1 VKLRTL
7 GIIIIAA
14 TLTAHAQQTQ
24 PDSPQEQ
31 QGTAT
36 DQQAQTHA
44 TADQQGGVQ
53 QQNADPGQQQAAPV
67 DPRMNPPV
75 NFSHHHQVYPNT
87 IQQADPGDPTIEQR
101 NCGAALRPRSVD
113 SVTRAINPDD
123 INYGGIFSQ
132 WHRELVSDT
141 LLNVVYWVMMC
152 ALVAVIVLLL
162 YIYWLLRQRDQR
174 MRVTVDMVLQLIN
187 SRNYARYHNLR
198 IIKIHNDLVDRI
210 NDQYERELRENGD
223 GPRATDS
230 SAIPGLAS
238 ILSGGSSEDSQLDLS
253 PDATSN
259 QFDETSITQTVAA
272 ASNRSEQ
279 ISNIPS
285 VAAATEF
292 GIDRSPRFMQG
303 GFQKK
308 NQGVDANTAGT
319 VQSDVDI
326 ALARAN
332 AAAAGEQ
339 IPVAAGAKEEE
350 DQQVVIRRLTA
361 QVKALEQHKVSL
373 RNQVNQLRQ
382 ASAAGELDDSGE
394 QQ

>member
-7 GIIIIAA
+7 GIIVIAA
-14 TLTAHAQQTQ
+14 TLAAHAQQTQ
-24 PDSPQEQ
+24 SDPPQDQ

-36 DQQAQTHA
+36 DQQAQTGA
-44 TADQQGGVQ
+44 TADQQGGVP
-53 QQNADPGQQQAAPV
+53 QQNTDPEQQQAAPV

-75 NFSHHHQVYPNT
+75 DFNHHHQVYPNT
-87 IQQADPGDPTIEQR
+87 IQQADPGDLTIEQR
-101 NCGAALRPRSVD
+101 NCGAALRPSSVD

-141 LLNVVYWVMMC
+141 LLNVEYWVMMC

-210 NDQYERELRENGD
+210 NNQYERELRENGD

-238 ILSGGSSEDSQLDLS
+238 ILSGGPSDSQLDLS

-259 QFDETSITQTVAA
+259 QFGETSITQTVEA
-272 ASNRSEQ
+272 ASNRSEH

-339 IPVAAGAKEEE
+339 IPVAAGAKEE